1 MPSLAFLDFCCEE
14 TGRGSEGQLG
24 FVGGEFA
31 EDLGGGRPGN
41 LRRLRDTTRVGVMD
55 ATTSQSH
62 RGKTNASVW
71 PHRCG
76 FFGCGA
82 HP

>member
-31 EDLGGGRPGN
+31 EDLGGGAPKFCAGSATRP
-41 LRRLRDTTRVGVMD
+41 
-55 ATTSQSH
+55 AW
-62 RGKTNASVW
+62 A
-71 PHRCG
+71 
-76 FFGCGA
+76 
-82 HP
+82 